1 MRTIDVEILTQL
13 ISDMVQQSGVKLPPD
28 VYCALQ
34 KAQQSETS
42 PASRRIL
49 ASLVENADIAR
60 NEGIPICQDCG
71 MAFVFIDIGQD
82 VHFVNGDLETAIN
95 AGVAKG
101 YKEAYLRKSVVAEPL
116 FNRVNTGDNT
126 PAFIY
131 PRIVP
136 GENVK
141 IMLATKG
148 FGAENQSK
156 VWMLVPAD
164 GVEGIKKAVV
174 ETVLAAGSDS
184 CPPLLVGIGIGG
196 SMDTACLYAKK
207 ASVRSID
214 SHNPDP
220 RYAALEDELLDLV
233 NQAGVGPQGL
243 GGKTTALKVNIEW
256 GPTHIG
262 AMPVAV
268 NLNCHA
274 VRHVEAEL

>member
-1 MRTIDVEILTQL
+1 
-13 ISDMVQQSGVKLPPD
+13 MVQQSGVKLPPD